1 MARSEKTPG
10 QYFCKFAWMR
20 LKLLPV
26 LFFAAVCSFG
36 DSPKE
41 DLSLPV
47 EQMEKW
53 VKVTTLTMAL
63 DYKGAMEEA
72 KAFRAMNDGA
82 GCVLENVVRI
92 SRYDDRGDTTALIQ
106 AGKLLEGCKADG
118 LWEALRKFESGY
130 VKTETGSGIKGAM
143 TTRSAAKMFEES
155 DDLEAKAFFAIYAY
169 YVDQGL
175 SWVPFKSDNRPEYL
189 KTLDAAS
196 LKSERFWPLFLTP
209 LVWMYYDK
217 EDFATALKLVDRG
230 LSKAPNHPVFLQ
242 MRADMLYRLKRY
254 SEAAAI
260 YEASAASYLKRTG
273 PTIRY
278 WCAVLNLVRIYH
290 DAGNREK
297 SQEWKSRLNSPTFK
311 ALEKWMP
318 GSLMD
323 GLKKKD
329 LL

>member
-1 MARSEKTPG
+1 
-10 QYFCKFAWMR
+10 MR

-36 DSPKE
+36 DSPKA

-106 AGKLLEGCKADG
+106 AGKLLENCKADG
-118 LWEALRKFESGY
+118 LWDALRKFEIGY
-130 VKTETGSGIKGAM
+130 VQNETGHSVRGAM

-155 DDLEAKAFFAIYAY
+155 DELDAKAFYAIYAY
-169 YVDQGL
+169 YIDQSF
-175 SWVPFKSDNRPEYL
+175 SWLPFKSDNRKAYL
-189 KTLDAAS
+189 ATLDEAS
-196 LKSERFWPLFLTP
+196 RKSERFWPLFLTP

-217 EDFATALKLVDRG
+217 EDFGISLELIERG
-230 LSKAPNHPVFLQ
+230 LSKASGHPVLLQ
-242 MRADMLYRLKRY
+242 MKADMLYRQKRY
-254 SEAAAI
+254 EEAAKI
-260 YEASAASYLKRTG
+260 YEGSAQSYMKRTG
-273 PTIRY
+273 PSIRY
-278 WCAVLNLVRIYH
+278 WCAVLNLIRIYH
-290 DAGNREK
+290 DWGKLEK
-297 SQEWKSRLNSPTFK
+297 SREWKDRLGDPAYK
-311 ALEKWMP
+311 ALKKWMP
-318 GSLMD
+318 GSLVD
-323 GLKKKD
+323 DLKDKK